1 MKIIKKVKVKQII
14 TEKSK
19 KALFERF
26 NYHKMRLEQE
36 CQQLLFEQRKMNNK
50 TAFSKQDI
58 AQKFHEEIE
67 LRKDK
72 IKAIDF
78 KMEQLEIL
86 AIGSEILENEVE
98 ALVEVEEGTH
108 WSKLMNDEAII
119 LKDDIVVRIDKE

>member
-1 MKIIKKVKVKQII
+1 
-14 TEKSK
+14 
-19 KALFERF
+19 
-26 NYHKMRLEQE
+26 MRLEQE